1 MAPTSGDLSPNFSRM
16 LGRKLRS
23 WRRFRALA
31 PDELAERA
39 GISAELL
46 GSYEAGDT
54 GIESSVLFEL
64 LSVLD
69 VGLHEL
75 LTSPG
80 PAQRGGSP
88 ISQMRPAENGSAPG
102 PRKP

>member
-1 MAPTSGDLSPNFSRM
+1 M

-88 ISQMRPAENGSAPG
+88 FSQMRPAENGSAPG